1 MLLVFKFAY
10 QNWNTMTKED
20 EQAMVKKG
28 AMTKEDYKDIVGEPY
43 PENENS
49 NENSN

>member
-10 QNWNTMTKED
+10 QNWNTMTRED

-28 AMTKEDYKDIVGEPY
+28 AMTKEDYKDIVGEDY
-43 PENENS
+43 PEET
-49 NENSN
+49 EEAE

>member
-10 QNWNTMTKED
+10 QNWNTMTRED

-28 AMTKEDYKDIVGEPY
+28 AMTKEDYKEIVGEDY
-43 PENENS
+43 PEET
-49 NENSN
+49 EEAE